1 MKTFPLILQTLFNSR
16 STSGSIN
23 SRDLKAAQGQQETD
37 YRGLSLK
44 EGMEWLDQNADDF
57 AWGKTA
63 DPDYYAFPHCPTVHA
78 VQRQDTPLTIIKR
91 CRQP

>member
-1 MKTFPLILQTLFNSR
+1 
-16 STSGSIN
+16 
-23 SRDLKAAQGQQETD
+23 
-37 YRGLSLK
+37 
-44 EGMEWLDQNADDF
+44 MEWLAQNADDF

-63 DPDYYAFPHCPTVHA
+63 DPDYCAFPHCPTVHA